1 MAHVHCEVLA
11 AVVDADRPL
20 GDPPVVRRVSV
31 HLTEAELE
39 VIEALAEH
47 LPEPPFRCPMCQH
60 KFNRPRKETSP
71 DSRKIRAGIL
81 PIEKAEAVEDGLD
94 ALQAFVGADS
104 TSYARGELLA
114 ALVALGASERE
125 YLRVF
130 FQGDADEL

>member
-1 MAHVHCEVLA
+1 MSVYLSAAEREAIETLA
-11 AVVDADRPL
+11 A
-20 GDPPVVRRVSV
+20 
-31 HLTEAELE
+31 
-39 VIEALAEH
+39 H
-47 LPEPPFRCPMCQH
+47 LPEPGTRCPTCQRRV
-60 KFNRPRKETSP
+60 NRPRTNESP

-125 YLRVF
+125 YLRIF